1 VSEARGVTFLT
12 SGLTRGGAETQLVRV
27 ARELRGRGWRV
38 EVICLSGPAAFVD
51 ELAASEIP
59 VLYLGMGGA
68 KLRLSPLV
76 RLLRHLRVSRPD
88 ALVCFMY
95 HANIV
100 GRVIGRLARVPAIVA
115 SIRNERMNHRV
126 QELVERI
133 TEPLSSCVTT
143 NSDRVAANLV
153 RRGVVSRARICV
165 IPNCLD
171 AGPDAAVDREGLRSE
186 LGAASEDF
194 LWLAAGRLHD
204 QKDFP
209 RLLRAL
215 EIVRAER
222 GRVGLA
228 IAGDGP
234 LLGSL
239 EDEARRLQ
247 LSDCVKFLG
256 LRGDLR
262 ALMRCADGFVL
273 SSAWEGLPNVLMEA
287 ALSALPVVATQVGG
301 VGELVQDGDTGVLVV
316 PSDTEALAAG
326 MLRMMA
332 LPRDRRT
339 EMAER
344 GGAVVRS
351 RYGVE
356 SVIDRWEEFLRGLP
370 RAASRR

>member
-1 VSEARGVTFLT
+1 
-12 SGLTRGGAETQLVRV
+12 
-27 ARELRGRGWRV
+27 
-38 EVICLSGPAAFVD
+38 
-51 ELAASEIP
+51 
-59 VLYLGMGGA
+59 
-68 KLRLSPLV
+68 
-76 RLLRHLRVSRPD
+76 
-88 ALVCFMY
+88 MY
-95 HANIV
+95 HANII

-165 IPNCLD
+165 SPNCLD

-209 RLLRAL
+209 RLLRAV

-247 LSDCVKFLG
+247 LSGCVKFLG

-287 ALSALPVVATQVGG
+287 ALAALPVVATQVGG

-344 GGAVVRS
+344 GGAAVRS